1 MTSPVPRS
9 TPSIEGVL
17 KPPPPSAFGA
27 LKHRN
32 FRLFF
37 AGHLVSLVG
46 WWMHHVAQPWLVLL
60 LTDSAFYVG
69 LVALLGTLPVTL
81 LSLFGGAV
89 ADRFPKRRVVI
100 ATQAMA
106 MAVALALAA
115 IVLADAVTLAHVMVA
130 AALIGTVAA
139 FDIPGRQ
146 AFMVE
151 MVGKRDLMNAIA
163 LNASAF
169 NASRVV
175 GPAVAGVLIGA
186 VGVGVCFLLNGLS
199 YLAVIVALLAIRIT
213 PAPSRALPHSTWT
226 NIREGLGYV
235 AGNRRVRTLLFVIAG
250 ASLFGFPFQV
260 LMPVLAR
267 DVLGLGAQA
276 YGWMV
281 TSAGVGALAGALGLA
296 GFARHI
302 RKGRAVAVAAITFG
316 LLVALLGVV
325 RSFPL
330 ILVLLVLIG
339 FAMIVHTATT
349 NTLLQTVAPD
359 ALRGR
364 VMSVYTLSFMGLL
377 PFGSLLSGLVAERFG
392 PGVWLTAGG
401 LVCCLIAITTLR
413 AVPEVW
419 RME

>member
-1 MTSPVPRS
+1 MSSAVLRS
-9 TPSIEGVL
+9 TRPRDGVL
-17 KPPPPSAFGA
+17 KAPPPSAFGA

-32 FRLFF
+32 FQLFF
-37 AGHLVSLVG
+37 AGHLVSLIG

-89 ADRFPKRRVVI
+89 ADRFPKRRVVL
-100 ATQAMA
+100 ATQVAAMG
-106 MAVALALAA
+106 VALALAA
-115 IVLADAVTLAHVMVA
+115 VVLADVVTLAHVMVA
-130 AALIGTVAA
+130 ATLIGVVAA

-163 LNASAF
+163 LNSSAF
-169 NASRVV
+169 NASRIV
-175 GPAVAGVLIGA
+175 GPAVAGVLIGT
-186 VGVGVCFLLNGLS
+186 VGVGLCFLLNGFS
-199 YLAVIVALLAIRIT
+199 YLAVIAALLAIRIPT
-213 PAPSRALPHSTWT
+213 APSTVPPHSTWT
-226 NIREGLGYV
+226 TIREGLAYV
-235 AGNRRVRTLLFVIAG
+235 AGNRRVRALLLMIAS
-250 ASLFGFPFQV
+250 ASLFAFPFQM

-276 YGWMV
+276 YGLMV
-281 TSAGVGALAGALGLA
+281 TSAGVGALVGALGLA
-296 GFARHI
+296 SFARHI
-302 RKGRAVAVAAITFG
+302 KKGRAVTVAAGTFG
-316 LLVALLGVV
+316 LLVALLGAI

-330 ILVLLVLIG
+330 ILMLLVLIG

-364 VMSVYTLSFMGLL
+364 VMSVYTLAFMGLL
-377 PFGSLLSGLVAERFG
+377 PFGSLLAGAVAERFG
-392 PGVWLTAGG
+392 PGMWLTGGG
-401 LVCCLIAITTLR
+401 LLCSLFTFTALR
-413 AVPEVW
+413 TVPEVW

>member
-1 MTSPVPRS
+1 
-9 TPSIEGVL
+9 
-17 KPPPPSAFGA
+17 
-27 LKHRN
+27 
-32 FRLFF
+32 LFF

-100 ATQAMA
+100 ATQATA

-199 YLAVIVALLAIRIT
+199 YLAVIVALLAIRIE
-213 PAPSRALPHSTWT
+213 R
-226 NIREGLGYV
+226 Y
-235 AGNRRVRTLLFVIAG
+235 RTQPG
-250 ASLFGFPFQV
+250 
-260 LMPVLAR
+260 R
-267 DVLGLGAQA
+267 
-276 YGWMV
+276 
-281 TSAGVGALAGALGLA
+281 T
-296 GFARHI
+296 FARVSATWQAI
-302 RKGRAVAVAAITFG
+302 DGCGRCF
-316 LLVALLGVV
+316 
-325 RSFPL
+325 S
-330 ILVLLVLIG
+330 
-339 FAMIVHTATT
+339 
-349 NTLLQTVAPD
+349 
-359 ALRGR
+359 
-364 VMSVYTLSFMGLL
+364 
-377 PFGSLLSGLVAERFG
+377 
-392 PGVWLTAGG
+392 
-401 LVCCLIAITTLR
+401 
-413 AVPEVW
+413 
-419 RME
+419 

>member
-1 MTSPVPRS
+1 
-9 TPSIEGVL
+9 
-17 KPPPPSAFGA
+17 
-27 LKHRN
+27 
-32 FRLFF
+32 
-37 AGHLVSLVG
+37 
-46 WWMHHVAQPWLVLL
+46 
-60 LTDSAFYVG
+60 
-69 LVALLGTLPVTL
+69 
-81 LSLFGGAV
+81 
-89 ADRFPKRRVVI
+89 
-100 ATQAMA
+100 
-106 MAVALALAA
+106 
-115 IVLADAVTLAHVMVA
+115 
-130 AALIGTVAA
+130 
-139 FDIPGRQ
+139 
-146 AFMVE
+146 
-151 MVGKRDLMNAIA
+151 
-163 LNASAF
+163 
-169 NASRVV
+169 
-175 GPAVAGVLIGA
+175 
-186 VGVGVCFLLNGLS
+186 
-199 YLAVIVALLAIRIT
+199 
-213 PAPSRALPHSTWT
+213 
-226 NIREGLGYV
+226 
-235 AGNRRVRTLLFVIAG
+235 VRTLLFVIAG

-401 LVCCLIAITTLR
+401 LVCCLIAIMTLR